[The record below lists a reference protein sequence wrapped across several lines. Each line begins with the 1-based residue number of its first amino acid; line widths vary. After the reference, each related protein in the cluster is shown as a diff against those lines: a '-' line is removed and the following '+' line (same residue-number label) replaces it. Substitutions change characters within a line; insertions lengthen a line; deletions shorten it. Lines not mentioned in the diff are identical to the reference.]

1 MTLSTQPSSPW
12 VGRAVLVVAVTV
24 TLFFSSGFS
33 IAADGWKA
41 GVDRAVI
48 TPEKPMWMA
57 GYAARN
63 RPAEGKLHDLWAK
76 AFALEDPQG
85 RRAVVVTLDL
95 CGIDRV
101 FAKQVCDALQQKH
114 KLDRSQIVISVSH
127 THSGPVVERN
137 LTPMYFIDDAQRKQ
151 VSEYT
156 DRLRDQVIEI
166 AGRALAEL
174 KPAVLHWG
182 HGRATFAVNRRDNT
196 EAEVPDLRAAG
207 KLRGPFDHD
216 VPVLAVKTAAGEP
229 LAILFGYACHATV
242 LDGYQW
248 SGDYPGNAMIEL
260 EKRHPTATAMF
271 VAGCGADQNPIPR
284 RKVELAEV
292 YGQQLAAAVD
302 EVLHSPMQKVKGALS
317 TTFREIDLPFGPLPD
332 RQQLERDRENKDKYI
347 ASRAKLLLE
356 EIDAGRPLRKTYPYP
371 VQTWRLGDAVHMVWL
386 GGEVVVDYAL
396 RFKEDIPPAK
406 AWISGYANDVMAYIP
421 SRRVLA
427 EGGYEGGGAMV
438 YYGLPTAWSE
448 EVEKLIV
455 DEVGRQAGVK

>member
-1 MTLSTQPSSPW
+1 MFIVALATALTLPC
-12 VGRAVLVVAVTV
+12 
-24 TLFFSSGFS
+24 GFTR
-33 IAADGWKA
+33 AADGWKA
-41 GVDRAVI
+41 GVGRVVI

-76 AFALEDPQG
+76 GLALEDPQG

-101 FAKQVCDALQQKH
+101 FTNQVCEALAQKH
-114 KLDRSQIVISVSH
+114 KLERSQIVVAVTH

-137 LTPMYFIDDAQRKQ
+137 LTPMYFIDHEQRQ
-151 VSEYT
+151 LVRDYT
-156 DRLRDQVIEI
+156 MRLRDQVIDI
-166 AGRALAEL
+166 ADKALADL

-182 HGRATFAVNRRDNT
+182 HGRATFAINRRNNN

-229 LAILFGYACHATV
+229 VAIVFGYACHATV

-271 VAGCGADQNPIPR
+271 VAGCGADQNPLPR
-284 RKVELAEV
+284 RKVELSEI

-302 EVLHSPMQKVKGALS
+302 EVLRGPMQKLEGELS
-317 TTFREIDLPFGPLPD
+317 TTFREIELPFGPLPD
-332 RQQLERDRENKDKYI
+332 RQQLQRDQQNEDKYI
-347 ASRAKLLLE
+347 ASRATLLLE
-356 EIDAGRPLRKTYPYP
+356 QIDAGRPLAKTYPYP
-371 VQTWRLGDAVHMVWL
+371 VQTWRLGDAVHLVWL

-396 RFKEDIPPAK
+396 RLKDDIPPAK
-406 AWISGYANDVMAYIP
+406 AWIASYANDVMGYIP

-455 DEVGRQAGVK
+455 DEVGRQAASE

>member
-1 MTLSTQPSSPW
+1 MGGPRNSFC
-12 VGRAVLVVAVTV
+12 RAVTV

-33 IAADGWKA
+33 FAADGWKA

-95 CGIDRV
+95 CGIDRL
-101 FAKQVCDALQQKH
+101 FATQVCDALQQKH

-207 KLRGPFDHD
+207 KLRGPSDHD
-216 VPVLAVKTAAGEP
+216 VPVLAVKAADGDAAGDT
-229 LAILFGYACHATV
+229 LWLC
-242 LDGYQW
+242 
-248 SGDYPGNAMIEL
+248 
-260 EKRHPTATAMF
+260 
-271 VAGCGADQNPIPR
+271 
-284 RKVELAEV
+284 
-292 YGQQLAAAVD
+292 
-302 EVLHSPMQKVKGALS
+302 
-317 TTFREIDLPFGPLPD
+317 LP
-332 RQQLERDRENKDKYI
+332 RDR
-347 ASRAKLLLE
+347 A
-356 EIDAGRPLRKTYPYP
+356 
-371 VQTWRLGDAVHMVWL
+371 
-386 GGEVVVDYAL
+386 
-396 RFKEDIPPAK
+396 
-406 AWISGYANDVMAYIP
+406 
-421 SRRVLA
+421 
-427 EGGYEGGGAMV
+427 
-438 YYGLPTAWSE
+438 
-448 EVEKLIV
+448 
-455 DEVGRQAGVK
+455 

>member
-1 MTLSTQPSSPW
+1 MFIVALATALTL
-12 VGRAVLVVAVTV
+12 AC
-24 TLFFSSGFS
+24 GFTR
-33 IAADGWKA
+33 AADGWKA
-41 GVDRAVI
+41 GVGRVVI

-76 AFALEDPQG
+76 GLALEDPQG

-101 FAKQVCDALQQKH
+101 FTNQVCEALAQKH
-114 KLDRSQIVISVSH
+114 KLERSQIVVAVTH

-137 LTPMYFIDDAQRKQ
+137 LTPMYFIDHEQRQ
-151 VSEYT
+151 LVRDYT
-156 DRLRDQVIEI
+156 MRLRDQVIDI
-166 AGRALAEL
+166 ADKALADL

-182 HGRATFAVNRRDNT
+182 HGRATFAINRRNNN

-229 LAILFGYACHATV
+229 VAIVFGYACHATV

-271 VAGCGADQNPIPR
+271 VAGCGADQNPLPR
-284 RKVELAEV
+284 RKVELSEI

-302 EVLHSPMQKVKGALS
+302 EVLRGPMQKLEGELS
-317 TTFREIDLPFGPLPD
+317 TTFREIELPFGPLPD
-332 RQQLERDRENKDKYI
+332 RQQLQRDQQNEDKYI
-347 ASRAKLLLE
+347 ASRATLLLE
-356 EIDAGRPLRKTYPYP
+356 QIDAGRPLAKTYPYP
-371 VQTWRLGDAVHMVWL
+371 VQTWRLGDAVHLVWL

-396 RFKEDIPPAK
+396 RLKDDIPPAK
-406 AWISGYANDVMAYIP
+406 AWIASYANDVMGYIP

-455 DEVGRQAGVK
+455 DEVGRQAASE

>member
-1 MTLSTQPSSPW
+1 MKSSNPKVCSNSCRFALSLLLIALVATP
-12 VGRAVLVVAVTV
+12 GR
-24 TLFFSSGFS
+24 
-33 IAADGWKA
+33 AADGWKA
-41 GVDRAVI
+41 GVGRAVI

-76 AFALEDPQG
+76 AFALEDSHG

-101 FAKQVCDALQQKH
+101 FVTQVCEALQQKH
-114 KLDRSQIVISVSH
+114 KLERRQIVISVSH
-127 THSGPVVERN
+127 THSGPVVERV

-151 VSEYT
+151 VQEYT

-166 AGRALAEL
+166 AGHALAGL

-182 HGRATFAVNRRDNT
+182 HGRATFAVNRRNNK

-207 KLRGPFDHD
+207 KLRGPSDHD
-216 VPVLAVKTAAGEP
+216 VPVLAIKSAGGEP
-229 LAILFGYACHATV
+229 LALLFGYACHATV

-271 VAGCGADQNPIPR
+271 VAGCGADQNPVPR
-284 RKVELAEV
+284 RRVELAEV

-302 EVLHSPMQKVKGALS
+302 EVLHGPMQEVKGALS

-332 RQQLERDRENKDKYI
+332 RQQLERDLQNKDKYI
-347 ASRAKLLLE
+347 ASRAKLLIE
-356 EIDAGRPLRKTYPYP
+356 QIDAGRPLAKTYPYP
-371 VQTWRLGDAVHMVWL
+371 VQTWRLGDRVHMVWL

-396 RFKEDIPPAK
+396 RLKQDIPSAK

-455 DEVGRQAGVK
+455 DEVGRQAAAEK